1 MATET
6 ANAKVAAIGKEL
18 ARMSRTI
25 ELIDSRTSLVQGGES
40 LKTMLTE
47 ESARKNKDADLIALI
62 TEELCLN
69 TDKLQEVETQITASL
84 IQTDEADNRP
94 VILEVRAG
102 TGGDEASLFAQE
114 VFKMYERFV
123 ALQGWKWEQLSLS
136 ETEIGGFKE
145 AQAAIQGEYVYQRL
159 KFESG
164 VHRVQRVPSNDVK
177 IHTSAVTVVVLPQ
190 AEELDVIINPQ
201 DVRIDTFR
209 SGGKGG
215 QSVNTTDSAVRMT
228 HLPTGIVVS
237 MQDERSQIQNRV
249 RAMRLLRSRV
259 YDFERRKKEATLR
272 GERLAVDGT
281 GERSDKIRTYNFP
294 QVYKLYLCLYISNS
308 L

>member
-1 MATET
+1 MESET
-6 ANAKVAAIGKEL
+6 WREILMEERRSSCCSMCCIDMFLPGEEAADDDEL

-62 TEELCLN
+62 TEEICLN

-123 ALQGWKWEQLSLS
+123 ALQ
-136 ETEIGGFKE
+136 
-145 AQAAIQGEYVYQRL
+145 
-159 KFESG
+159 
-164 VHRVQRVPSNDVK
+164 
-177 IHTSAVTVVVLPQ
+177 
-190 AEELDVIINPQ
+190 
-201 DVRIDTFR
+201 
-209 SGGKGG
+209 
-215 QSVNTTDSAVRMT
+215 
-228 HLPTGIVVS
+228 
-237 MQDERSQIQNRV
+237 
-249 RAMRLLRSRV
+249 
-259 YDFERRKKEATLR
+259 
-272 GERLAVDGT
+272 
-281 GERSDKIRTYNFP
+281 
-294 QVYKLYLCLYISNS
+294 
-308 L
+308 